1 MVDQHAAEELQ
12 LFIENDE
19 QLYRSQFVPIMENLR
34 RKMNRGV
41 YDHSKAPKLWR
52 YLVDAAAKAY
62 PYGDKAVEWH
72 KTFNTTTRQHVAQAL
87 ADEYREEVQ
96 NG

>member
-1 MVDQHAAEELQ
+1 MVDIYKAQELQ

-19 QLYRSQFVPIMENLR
+19 QFYRSRFVPIMENLKR
-34 RKMNRGV
+34 NRGV
-41 YDHSKAPKLWR
+41 YDHSKAPILWR
-52 YLVDAAAKAY
+52 YLVNAAAKAY
-62 PYGDKAVEWH
+62 WWNKN
-72 KTFNTTTRQHVAQAL
+72 KTFNATTRQHVAQAL